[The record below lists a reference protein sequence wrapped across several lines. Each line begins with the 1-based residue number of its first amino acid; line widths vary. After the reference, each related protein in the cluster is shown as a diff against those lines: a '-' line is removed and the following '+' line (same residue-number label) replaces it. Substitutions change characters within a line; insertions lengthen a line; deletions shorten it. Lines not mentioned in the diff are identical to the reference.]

1 MRLQVNNRGEI
12 ITSGERQTN
21 GNKLVTRFQKT
32 FKIPGNSVS
41 EKITGKFQGEV
52 LYVTV
57 PKRKSITKNLKE
69 NQGIVITAV
78 LAFSLGA
85 LACHKLSK

>member
-1 MRLQVNNRGEI
+1 MNNKDEI
-12 ITSGERQTN
+12 ITSGERQTD

-32 FKIPGNSVS
+32 LKIPGNSVS
-41 EKITGKFQGEV
+41 ENITGKFEGEV
-52 LYVTV
+52 LYITV
-57 PKRKSITKNLKE
+57 PKRKSIVKNLKE